1 MTADE
6 LDVLLYQKFRL
17 RREDMLAALK
27 ALPAIR
33 PWAAELS
40 PDEARLLDDAGFT
53 EDPGA
58 YARVAADT
66 VTHMALLVN
75 TAYSA
80 REAATALNVNESR
93 VRQRRL
99 ARTLWAIND
108 NGAWVFPALQ
118 FETDPQTGRPYK
130 QIRGLDR
137 VFAALAPNLH
147 PVAVAGFLRTP
158 HPDLTLQGRP
168 VHPLEWLQSG
178 GHVDPVLRLVE
189 AADWASR

>member
-27 ALPAIR
+27 ALPAIS

-53 EDPGA
+53 EDPDA

-66 VTHMALLVN
+66 VTRMALLVN

-80 REAATALNVNESR
+80 REVATALNVNESR

-158 HPDLTLQGRP
+158 HPDLALHGGP
-168 VHPLEWLQSG
+168 AHPLEWLQSG

>member
-27 ALPAIR
+27 TLPAIR

-53 EDPGA
+53 EDPDA

-66 VTHMALLVN
+66 LAHMALLVN

-80 REAATALNVNESR
+80 REVAAALNVNESR

-108 NGAWVFPALQ
+108 SGAWVFPALQ
-118 FETDPQTGRPYK
+118 FETDPRTGVPHK
-130 QIRGLDR
+130 QVRGLDR

-158 HPDLTLQGRP
+158 HPDLALQGRP

-178 GHVDPVLRLVE
+178 GDVDPVLRLVE

>member
-27 ALPAIR
+27 TLPAIR

-53 EDPGA
+53 EDPDA

-66 VTHMALLVN
+66 VAHMALLVN

-80 REAATALNVNESR
+80 RDVAAALNVNESR

-118 FETDPQTGRPYK
+118 FENDPQTGLPHK

-158 HPDLTLQGRP
+158 HPDLVLQGRP

-178 GHVDPVLRLVE
+178 GDVDPVLRLVE